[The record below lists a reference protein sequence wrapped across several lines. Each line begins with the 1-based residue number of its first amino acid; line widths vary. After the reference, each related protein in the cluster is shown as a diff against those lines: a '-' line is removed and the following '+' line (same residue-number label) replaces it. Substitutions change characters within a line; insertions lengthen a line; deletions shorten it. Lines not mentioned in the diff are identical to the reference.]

1 MSRAKRRKRG
11 RRVRGGSLVLISML
25 LVGSATLRIGVQAG
39 PSLTREMSK
48 PSEHNVEL
56 ENQMQPVEPTMAG
69 LQHLVTALKNR
80 EEQLNKRE
88 MQIEDRMKALQIAD
102 EAIERKLMALVQ
114 AEDRLS
120 ATLAMAEGASENDL
134 SRLTDVYEKMK
145 AKDAAA
151 LFEEMTPEFSAG
163 FLARMR
169 PEVAANVM
177 AGLTPETAYAIS
189 VVLAGRNVGVP
200 TE

>member
-1 MSRAKRRKRG
+1 MSRSKGHKRG

-39 PSLTREMSK
+39 PSLARELSQSSEDKTELK
-48 PSEHNVEL
+48 PK
-56 ENQMQPVEPTMAG
+56 MQPAEPTMAG
-69 LQHLVTALKNR
+69 LQHLITALKKR
-80 EEQLNKRE
+80 EDQLNTRE

-102 EAIERKLMALVQ
+102 DAIERKLTSLIK
-114 AEDRLS
+114 AEEQLS

-134 SRLTDVYEKMK
+134 SRLTNVYERMK

-169 PEVAANVM
+169 PEAAANVM
-177 AGLTPETAYAIS
+177 AGLAPETAYAVS